1 MSREMRGHG
10 TVYQRGQTWWV
21 QYSLRGQVY
30 RESSHSPDRKVALK
44 LLKQRLGETSRG
56 RVVGPIAEK
65 VTLADMKEA
74 LLTDYRLRGNRSVA
88 TAEHFARNLVA
99 YFGETARALD
109 ITSDRITSYAEA
121 RQKQGLANASINRET
136 ACLRHMF
143 NLMAKAGRLSRDH
156 VPAVPRLEEAAPR
169 RGFLEPA
176 DFARLRDA
184 LPAYLREPASFLYLS
199 GWRKGAM
206 RSLMWL
212 RDFELEF
219 TSDGT
224 LSGGTVTLQAENAKS
239 KRASTLPL
247 RGELLEV
254 IRRAWANREP
264 ECPYVF
270 HDGKLPIG
278 DFRKA
283 WASARETAGL
293 DGTLVHDMRR
303 SCARNLVRSG
313 VNERVAMAV
322 TGHVTRSMFDRYNI
336 VAGSDLESAMERVSE
351 YVTARAAETTKPK
364 VIPLVRKV
372 A

>member
-10 TVYQRGQTWWV
+10 TVYQRGHIWWI
-21 QYSLRGQVY
+21 QYSLRGRVY
-30 RESSHSPDRKVALK
+30 RESSHSPDRKAALR
-44 LLKQRLGETSRG
+44 LLKHRLGETSRG

-88 TAEHFARNLVA
+88 TAEHFARNLIA

-109 ITSDRITSYAEA
+109 ITSDRIASYAEV
-121 RQKQGLANASINRET
+121 RQKHGLANASINRET

-143 NLMAKAGRLSRDH
+143 NLMVKAGRLSRDN
-156 VPAVPRLEEAAPR
+156 VPSAPRLEEAPAR

-176 DFARLRDA
+176 DFVRLRDA
-184 LPAYLREPASFLYLS
+184 LPAYLREPASFLYLT

-206 RSLMWL
+206 RSLLWM

-219 TSDGT
+219 APDGT
-224 LSGGTVTLQAENAKS
+224 LSGGTVTLQAENAKN
-239 KRASTLPL
+239 KRATTLPL
-247 RGELLEV
+247 KGELLEV
-254 IRRAWANREP
+254 IRRAWENRES
-264 ECPYVF
+264 ECAYVF

-283 WASARETAGL
+283 WASACKTAGL
-293 DGTLVHDMRR
+293 ERALVHDMRR

-322 TGHVTRSMFDRYNI
+322 TGHLTRSMFDRYNI
-336 VAGSDLESAMERVSE
+336 VAGTDLESAMERVSE
-351 YVTARAAETTKPK
+351 YVTARAAERIGPK